1 MGNIV
6 IHVPQNIQVE
16 YSVEDNL
23 LTKQLLDLLNSIMLQ
38 GGQNELPPD
47 SVTGL
52 FADQAE
58 LLDEIVE
65 SAMQQRETAVLR
77 TA

>member
-1 MGNIV
+1 MGQIM
-6 IHVPQNIQVE
+6 IHVPQDIQVE
-16 YSVEDNL
+16 YTVANTL
-23 LTKQLLDLLNSIMLQ
+23 LTKQVLDLLNLVMLR
-38 GGQNELPPD
+38 GQNELLPD
-47 SVTGL
+47 NVTGL

>member
-16 YSVEDNL
+16 YSVENNL
-23 LTKQLLDLLNSIMLQ
+23 LTKQLLDLLNSVMLQ
-38 GGQNELPPD
+38 GGQNELQPD
-47 SVTGL
+47 SVAGL

>member
-1 MGNIV
+1 MGKIM
-6 IHVPQNIQVE
+6 IHVPQDIQIEYTVGNI
-16 YSVEDNL
+16 L
-23 LTKQLLDLLNSIMLQ
+23 LTKQVLDLLNAVMLR
-38 GGQNELPPD
+38 GKQNELLPN
-47 SVTGL
+47 SVAGL

-77 TA
+77 TP